1 MPTPVNSHTCTECG
15 ELHVVRGTRAH
26 RLTKQELLMFK
37 KACLHVIDTKVND
50 FKKSELEL
58 EEFGPA
64 AYGNFPSLR
73 YFGLITP
80 VRDKQTDRPI
90 KGRWLITRNGWSF
103 LRNEYQIHKE
113 VTIKNNTIVNRSNE
127 RIGILEVYKGAD
139 FVQTNFAYFDD
150 DGHMVALRPALPT
163 KPEQGTLL

>member
-1 MPTPVNSHTCTECG
+1 MPAPKNSHLCSECG

-26 RLTKQELLMFK
+26 RLTKQGLLMFK

-50 FKKSELEL
+50 FKKTDLDL
-58 EEFGPA
+58 HEFGDA

-80 VRDKQTDRPI
+80 VKDRQTGQPI
-90 KGRWLITRNGWSF
+90 KGRWLITRNGWAF

-113 VTIKNNTIVNRSNE
+113 VTIKNNTIVNRSDE
-127 RIGILEVYKGAD
+127 LVSIVEVYRGAEY
-139 FVQTNFAYFDD
+139 VQTNFAYFDD
-150 DGHMVALRPALPT
+150 HGNIVALRPGRQV
-163 KPEQGTLL
+163 KPLQASLL